1 MIIWSSCRADGKSE
15 GWFGGFGFFFL
26 LFQVKLRNQRMVT
39 NVSVL
44 LSLNTQFSVV
54 IHEAE
59 FSESFHSVMNT
70 TALSD

>member
-1 MIIWSSCRADGKSE
+1 MIW
-15 GWFGGFGFFFL
+15 WVWFFL
-26 LFQVKLRNQRMVT
+26 FAFPGEAEESENGDDC
-39 NVSVL
+39 SVL

>member
-1 MIIWSSCRADGKSE
+1 
-15 GWFGGFGFFFL
+15 
-26 LFQVKLRNQRMVT
+26 MVT